1 MCLFEH
7 SKSNIRYSTLKLFN
21 KFEQRTTNNEN
32 PTKHPITD
40 NHQPIA
46 MKIETT
52 PIQDLVIINPTV
64 FEDERGY
71 FMESFNQQRLQEA
84 GINIH
89 FIQDNQ
95 SLSKRGTLRG
105 LHYQNPPFA
114 QTKLVRVL
122 QGEIMDVVVDLRKAS
137 PTFGQHHTLVLSAE
151 NNKQLLIPQGFA
163 HGFSVLS
170 ETAVVM
176 YKCDQFYNKASEGG
190 IRFDDPALNIDWG
203 IDLKTAIVSEKDLEL
218 PGIAECNSGF

>member
-1 MCLFEH
+1 
-7 SKSNIRYSTLKLFN
+7 
-21 KFEQRTTNNEN
+21 
-32 PTKHPITD
+32 
-40 NHQPIA
+40 

-71 FMESFNQQRLQEA
+71 FMESFNQQSLQEA

-89 FIQDNQ
+89 FVQDNQ
-95 SLSKRGTLRG
+95 SFSKRGTLRG

-122 QGEIMDVVVDLRKAS
+122 QGEIMDVAVDLRKNS
-137 PTFGQHHTLVLSAE
+137 PTYGQHFAIRLSAE
-151 NNKQLLIPQGFA
+151 NKKQLLIPQGFA

-170 ETAVVM
+170 ETAVVL

-218 PGIAECNSGF
+218 PNFSDCNSRF